1 MGKNITKNWDV
12 KKKYLTPVSLIKSSL
27 ADGSRLSGGHRIT
40 DTGMRISLLGLFIA
54 NVVSRARLS
63 RKSQQEPS
71 SMGLL
76 GEALFLFLGELLGLR
91 ETLPRQA
98 RIASW
103 QARTSQTVPA
113 FSLCE
118 AAWALARDPL
128 EKSFADRGE
137 RGMIALEGRRSSFR
151 GRMGPC
157 GNIVGQA
164 EANFPIWLGFGAL
177 WIYYNILK

>member
-54 NVVSRARLS
+54 NVVSLARLS

-76 GEALFLFLGELLGLR
+76 GEALFSFLGEFRNASQASPDRFVASPDKPDGACVFLMRGCLG
-91 ETLPRQA
+91 
-98 RIASW
+98 IG
-103 QARTSQTVPA
+103 
-113 FSLCE
+113 
-118 AAWALARDPL
+118 
-128 EKSFADRGE
+128 KGSFGKA
-137 RGMIALEGRRSSFR
+137 FR
-151 GRMGPC
+151 GSRGTRHDRLGREKIVVSGTDGSVRRHSGPSRS
-157 GNIVGQA
+157 
-164 EANFPIWLGFGAL
+164 
-177 WIYYNILK
+177 

>member
-98 RIASW
+98 R
-103 QARTSQTVPA
+103 TSQTAPA

-151 GRMGPC
+151 DGWVR
-157 GNIVGQA
+157 A
-164 EANFPIWLGFGAL
+164 AT
-177 WIYYNILK
+177 

>member
-1 MGKNITKNWDV
+1 
-12 KKKYLTPVSLIKSSL
+12 
-27 ADGSRLSGGHRIT
+27 
-40 DTGMRISLLGLFIA
+40 MRISLLGLFIA

-76 GEALFLFLGELLGLR
+76 GEAFFLCLGELLGLR

-98 RIASW
+98 R
-103 QARTSQTVPA
+103 TSQTAPA

-128 EKSFADRGE
+128 GKSSADWGK
-137 RGMIALEGRRSSFR
+137 RGMIAPEGRRSSFR

-157 GNIVGQA
+157 GDTKERRLLLEGPLWVLFRYQAFVLRGRRPSLRELRFLLKGSLFDRDRDVG
-164 EANFPIWLGFGAL
+164 
-177 WIYYNILK
+177 ILVLHLNDLAPRSRCHRLIQLLC